1 MWVKLARKRKVII
14 GVILSVLIAF
24 SNIIVFKKNTMQTDN
39 TDNTFLTVKSRFED
53 IHFY

>member
-1 MWVKLARKRKVII
+1 MWLKLARKRKAIM

-24 SNIIVFKKNTMQTDN
+24 SNNIVFKKNTMLTDN
-39 TDNTFLTVKSRFED
+39 TDNTYLTVKSRFED